1 VEQTREP
8 DGYFEA
14 RRTLHDARQHT
25 GEEVLF
31 DADRSR
37 GSVAMKHPRR
47 SRSIGRREFIRSGA
61 LAGLGVGLATLAGP
75 VSAAIPPTHQVRRY
89 APLGRTGMKISDIS
103 FGADRL
109 SPGQEDLVRHAFD
122 VGINYFDTAET
133 YRGGDSETTLGNALR
148 GKRDKVFL
156 TSKTLA
162 WPDTDKDV
170 MMQALEGSLRRLQTD
185 HVDVYFNHA
194 VNDVARLKNPGWY
207 EFAEAARKQG
217 KIRFTGMSGHA
228 GHLTKCLDYALDSG
242 KFDVILCAYNFGQDP
257 RFYQRFLGGFDM
269 VARQPDLPRVIEK
282 AKQREVGV
290 VVMKT
295 LMGAR
300 LNDMRRYERDGVT
313 FAQAAFR
320 WVLSNRDVDGL
331 IVSMTNSESI
341 DEYLGASGS
350 RTVGAEDLPLLER
363 YARINGTSYCK
374 HACDACEGA
383 CPAGVAIAD
392 VMRTRMYAVDY
403 GDLRMARDE
412 YAMIAHN
419 ADACLS
425 CSAKPCAGACPH
437 GLKIDVLTASTH
449 QLLTG

>member
-1 VEQTREP
+1 
-8 DGYFEA
+8 
-14 RRTLHDARQHT
+14 
-25 GEEVLF
+25 
-31 DADRSR
+31 
-37 GSVAMKHPRR
+37 MKHPRR
-47 SRSIGRREFIRSGA
+47 SRAIGRRDFIKKGA
-61 LAGLGVGLATLAGP
+61 LAGLGVGLAVLNG
-75 VSAAIPPTHQVRRY
+75 SASASISPTPQVRRY

-133 YRGGDSETTLGNALR
+133 YRGGDSETTLGKALR
-148 GKRDKVFL
+148 GKRHKVFL

-162 WPDTDKDV
+162 WPDTYKDA

-185 HVDVYFNHA
+185 YIDVYFNHA
-194 VNDVARLKNPGWY
+194 VNDIARLKNPSWH
-207 EFAEAARKQG
+207 EFAEAAKKQG

-269 VARQPDLPRVIEK
+269 VARQPDLPRVIDK
-282 AKQREVGV
+282 AKQRDVGV

-300 LNDMRRYERDGVT
+300 LNDMRQYERDGAT

-320 WVLSNRDVDGL
+320 WVLSNRNVDGL
-331 IVSMTNSESI
+331 IVSMTNRESI

-350 RTVGAEDLPLLER
+350 RMVGAEDLPLLER
-363 YARINGTSYCK
+363 YARLNGTSYCK

-383 CPAGVAIAD
+383 CPAGVAIAE
-392 VMRTRMYAVDY
+392 VMRARMYAVDY

-412 YAMIAHN
+412 YSMIAHN
-419 ADACLS
+419 AEACLS

-437 GLKIDVLTASTH
+437 GLKIDMLTAPTH
-449 QLLTG
+449 SLLSSV